1 MQESTTIIAF
11 DQHADSVV
19 AAVLPPRVDRP
30 ATQLLSPDL
39 GHVGRFVDK
48 VRRGGPVRCC
58 YEAGPCGFE
67 LYRFLSGRGISCAV
81 IAPGLIP
88 RRPGDRVKTDRC
100 DAAQLAV
107 LARAGALTAVQVPSD
122 ADEAARD
129 LVRTRE
135 NTRRDL
141 LRARQRLGTFLLRHG
156 RRFTRTK
163 SQGYHY
169 DQWVRRQTWPLAP
182 LTETHQ
188 YYLRAVDEARARLHD
203 LETTLQGLADSPR
216 YAETIGRLRCFRG
229 IDSLSALILTVE
241 LGDPRR
247 FGSAPALMAFV
258 GLVPS
263 EHSSGPRTH
272 RGGITRTGNGHL
284 RRILVESAWH
294 YRHPPYLGRPL
305 QRRQAG
311 QPRAVCAAAWR
322 AQQRLHRRYR
332 SLVAH
337 GKRPTVAVV
346 AVARELTGFVW
357 AALTPSAD
365 RPSSIRRTLDTN

>member
-216 YAETIGRLRCFRG
+216 YAE
-229 IDSLSALILTVE
+229 
-241 LGDPRR
+241 P
-247 FGSAPALMAFV
+247 
-258 GLVPS
+258 
-263 EHSSGPRTH
+263 
-272 RGGITRTGNGHL
+272 
-284 RRILVESAWH
+284 
-294 YRHPPYLGRPL
+294 
-305 QRRQAG
+305 
-311 QPRAVCAAAWR
+311 
-322 AQQRLHRRYR
+322 
-332 SLVAH
+332 
-337 GKRPTVAVV
+337 
-346 AVARELTGFVW
+346 
-357 AALTPSAD
+357 
-365 RPSSIRRTLDTN
+365 